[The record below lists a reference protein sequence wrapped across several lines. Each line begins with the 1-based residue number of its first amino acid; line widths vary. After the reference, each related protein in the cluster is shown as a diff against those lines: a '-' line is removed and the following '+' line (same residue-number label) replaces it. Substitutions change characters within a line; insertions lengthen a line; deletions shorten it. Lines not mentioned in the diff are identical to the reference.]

1 MAKSGFQL
9 RVELDG
15 KSVTRLNRALKALG
29 ETDAPF
35 IRAALDDIG
44 PRFAGAIKSR
54 AKGGIA
60 AGVQTKGVKGSGGA
74 LRFAGVVKHP
84 GSRSMEFGRQYYYR
98 GYKGRAVKS
107 GQRFKV
113 AGGQRPQPYVGVI
126 NGDHAIGAV
135 KGYARERLTEAINQE
150 WERIGGPE

>member
-1 MAKSGFQL
+1 
-9 RVELDG
+9 
-15 KSVTRLNRALKALG
+15 
-29 ETDAPF
+29 
-35 IRAALDDIG
+35 
-44 PRFAGAIKSR
+44 
-54 AKGGIA
+54 
-60 AGVQTKGVKGSGGA
+60 
-74 LRFAGVVKHP
+74 
-84 GSRSMEFGRQYYYR
+84 MEFGRQYYYR